1 MDSAGRAQELI
12 RRERLEGLLGKKAVE
27 DVLLAHELFHVTE
40 YRKKDT
46 IYTRT
51 EKVELW
57 RKPFSNRSRMI
68 CLGIPY
74 TPYVLDVLLMYGYDK
89 EAATA
94 LYEEIAAFAGDGKGK
109 EG

>member
-12 RRERLEGLLGKKAVE
+12 RRERLEGLLGKQAVE

-46 IYTRT
+46 IFTQT

-68 CLGIPY
+68 CLG
-74 TPYVLDVLLMYGYDK
+74 
-89 EAATA
+89 
-94 LYEEIAAFAGDGKGK
+94 EIGGM
-109 EG
+109 